1 MSRQHSL
8 HGVILAV
15 LLVGLAGC
23 ATAPAPQEQ
32 DLDER
37 ITARIPATVPDR
49 EGWAGDI
56 ANALH
61 ALELP
66 GNSEN
71 ICAVLAVIEQ
81 EGGYVVDPPVP
92 NLGAI
97 ARRELEARANA
108 KHVPHFA
115 VAAALNV
122 RASNGKRYADWL
134 AGVRTENQLSLLY
147 EDLVDRVPLGERWLA
162 GWNPV
167 QTGGPMQVSIAFA
180 EANARGYPYPIPTTI
195 RREVFTR
202 RGGLYFGITHL
213 LGYQT
218 PYQRKIHRFADYNA
232 GHYASRNAAF
242 QNAVAIASGRKLA
255 IDGDVLAY
263 GAPLDRPGETESA
276 LRAIASKLEMDDAQ
290 IRRALQQADQLEFN
304 QSPLYQRVF
313 RIAEVRAGK
322 PLPREMLP
330 GIRLESPKITRQ
342 LTTAWFAERVDGRY
356 RRCLALGGG

>member
-1 MSRQHSL
+1 MSRRHRF
-8 HGVILAV
+8 HGVILAM
-15 LLVGLAGC
+15 LLAGLAGC
-23 ATAPAPQEQ
+23 AIAPAPREQ

-37 ITARIPATVPDR
+37 ITARMPATVPDR
-49 EGWAGDI
+49 EAWAGDI
-56 ANALH
+56 ATALH
-61 ALELP
+61 ALDLP
-66 GNSEN
+66 GNNEN

-92 NLGAI
+92 DLGAI

-108 KHVPHFA
+108 RRVPHFA
-115 VAAALNV
+115 VAAALKV
-122 RASNGKRYADWL
+122 RASNGKRYGDWL
-134 AGVRTENQLSLLY
+134 AAVRTENQLSLLF
-147 EDLVDRVPLGERWLA
+147 EDLVERVPLGERWLA

-202 RGGLYFGITHL
+202 RGGVYFGITHL
-213 LGYQT
+213 LGYET

-242 QNAVAIASGRKLA
+242 QSAVAIASGRKLA

-263 GAPLDRPGETESA
+263 GAPMDRPGETESA
-276 LRAIASKLEMDDAQ
+276 LRAIAAKLDMDEAQ
-290 IRRALQQADQLEFN
+290 IRRALQQADRLEFN
-304 QSPLYQRVF
+304 QAEIHRRVF
-313 RIAEVRAGK
+313 RIAEARAGK

-356 RRCLALGGG
+356 RRCLGRPGR